1 MIVLAFFNVL
11 LYALIAGQG
20 FYMLLGGSR
29 ALKQLS
35 VGAFIEHRQSVDKAI
50 ARSLSISYLLTLA
63 YSASYIFLVWYER
76 PSLQLAP
83 AILAFL
89 LLVTDVFIATKGNV
103 PLNKEI
109 NSWQEHAYPMDW
121 ITHRD
126 LWIKY
131 MTWRNWLSI
140 FALIFFL
147 LAFYWALFNLS
158 CPQYFL

>member
-1 MIVLAFFNVL
+1 MKILAFFNVF

-35 VGAFIEHRQSVDKAI
+35 VGAFIEQRQSVDKAI
-50 ARSLSISYLLTLA
+50 ARNLSLSYLFTLA
-63 YSASYIFLVWYER
+63 YSASYIFLLAWNVA
-76 PSLQLAP
+76 PQIQLAA

-89 LLVTDVFIATKGNV
+89 LFLADLLLAVRGNA

-109 NSWQEHAYPMDW
+109 NTWQEHAHPMDW
-121 ITHRD
+121 TTHRD
-126 LWIKY
+126 LWTKY

-140 FALIFFL
+140 FAFAMFL
-147 LAFYWALFNLS
+147 FGTLQSSSL
-158 CPQYFL
+158 